1 MIRRAALVLAIVL
14 ATPAIVLAQEPPT
27 QSADSREHTVV
38 AGETLWSIARQYY
51 GSPFEWRRIF
61 EANRSTVANEHWI
74 EPGQQL
80 VIPGA
85 ATSMATASG
94 GDQAAPPRTTPRETS
109 RPIPQTRSTERVP
122 GRTVFYPGVSAS
134 ESETGG
140 GPRFTS
146 RATDAAVLLRA
157 VPHDVFHSAGWLVDH
172 EEVPSEVI
180 GRAIELADDQSGR
193 VQRLSV
199 LPFERVRVE
208 VDGAMPQVGEQLLVL
223 RRGRTIKDIGDV
235 IIPTGILTVSRH
247 EDSGVVAVL
256 SNEYDRVQLGDWVAP
271 LPTLSIEP
279 GVVAQPATGDLAG
292 HIVSFRVNKEVQSLG
307 DIVYLSMGLGEGV
320 RIGDEFLAYADP
332 DSGWEGDI
340 IGRLQIIGVR
350 ADQSIAR
357 IVDLEAPLFEE
368 GLSVHLVARMP

>member
-1 MIRRAALVLAIVL
+1 MIRRAALVVAIAL
-14 ATPAIVLAQEPPT
+14 ATPAVVYAQETPT
-27 QSADSREHTVV
+27 QTADSREHTVV

-80 VIPGA
+80 MIPGA
-85 ATSMATASG
+85 ATSMAAAAGS
-94 GDQAAPPRTTPRETS
+94 DAVAPPRTTPRETS
-109 RPIPQTRSTERVP
+109 RPIPQTRSSERVP
-122 GRTVFYPGVSAS
+122 GRTVFYPRGSSSDS
-134 ESETGG
+134 EPAGA
-140 GPRFTS
+140 RFTS

-157 VPHDVFHSAGWLVDH
+157 VPHDVFYSAGWLVGE
-172 EEVPSEVI
+172 EEVPGEIV
-180 GRAIELADDQSGR
+180 GRTIELADDQSGR
-193 VQRLSV
+193 VERLSV

-208 VDGAMPQVGEQLLVL
+208 IDGALPQVGEQLLVI
-223 RRGRTIKDIGDV
+223 RRGRSIKDIGDV

-247 EDSGVVAVL
+247 EESGVVAVL
-256 SNEYDRVQLGDWVAP
+256 SNEYDRVQLGDWVMP
-271 LPTLSIEP
+271 LPSLTIEP
-279 GVVAQPATGDLAG
+279 GVVAQPATGDMTG

-320 RIGDEFLAYADP
+320 RIGDEFLVYADP

-340 IGRLQIIGVR
+340 IGRMQIIGVR